1 MKENNELISF
11 LNSSIS
17 FSPNYNDIKFRINE
31 TQFKNN
37 IKKTYNYIKILKLS
51 MYSIIICVVS
61 VLCTII
67 VKDNMNSI
75 AYDVSPGKESIQFL
89 EENFDE
95 FFAFGSGSSNNIFT
109 IDLIINSTL
118 INNNSKEELLK
129 YKNEYYKKRN
139 FQYFNIYL
147 GNKSG
152 KDIVLLYPLGEP
164 GIMFKFDSNLSYE
177 YKDIIYEFQLMSG
190 STLTKDFIYGK
201 NFDNVLR
208 KETIGIILSFQNID
222 GKYIPYY
229 TIELDKKIYVI
240 NK

>member
-11 LNSSIS
+11 LNSSIL

-37 IKKTYNYIKILKLS
+37 IKKTYDYIKILKLS

-118 INNNSKEELLK
+118 IDNNSKDELLK
-129 YKNEYYKKRN
+129 YKNKYFKERN
-139 FQYFNIYL
+139 YQFFNVYL
-147 GNKSG
+147 GSKSG

-208 KETIGIILSFQNID
+208 KETMGIILSFQNID

>member
-109 IDLIINSTL
+109 VDLIINSTL
-118 INNNSKEELLK
+118 IDNNSKEELLK

-147 GNKSG
+147 GNNSG
-152 KDIVLLYPLGEP
+152 
-164 GIMFKFDSNLSYE
+164 
-177 YKDIIYEFQLMSG
+177 
-190 STLTKDFIYGK
+190 
-201 NFDNVLR
+201 
-208 KETIGIILSFQNID
+208 
-222 GKYIPYY
+222 
-229 TIELDKKIYVI
+229 
-240 NK
+240 

>member
-1 MKENNELISF
+1 MKENNEFISF

-17 FSPNYNDIKFRINE
+17 FLPNYNDIKFRLNE
-31 TQFKNN
+31 DQFKNY
-37 IKKTYNYIKILKLS
+37 KKSDNYIKILKLS
-51 MYSIIICVVS
+51 IYTIIICLIS
-61 VLCTII
+61 IFTTII
-67 VKDNMNSI
+67 VNENKNS
-75 AYDVSPGKESIQFL
+75 ASNDVSPGKESIQFL

-208 KETIGIILSFQNID
+208 KETMGIILSFQNID

>member
-1 MKENNELISF
+1 MKENNELMDF

-17 FSPNYNDIKFRINE
+17 FIPNYNDIKYRINE
-31 TQFKNN
+31 AQFKNN
-37 IKKTYNYIKILKLS
+37 KKTYNYIKILKLS
-51 MYSIIICVVS
+51 IYSIMIFIIS
-61 VLCTII
+61 VFTTII
-67 VKDNMNSI
+67 VKENMSNVSN
-75 AYDVSPGKESIQFL
+75 DVSSGKESIQFL

-95 FFAFGSGSSNNIFT
+95 FFAFGAGSPANMFT
-109 IDLIINSTL
+109 IDVIINSSL
-118 INNNSKEELLK
+118 INENSKDELLK
-129 YKNEYYKKRN
+129 YKNKYYKKRN
-139 FQYFNIYL
+139 YQYFNIYL

-164 GIMFKFDSNLSYE
+164 GIMFEFDSNLSYE

-208 KETIGIILSFQNID
+208 KETMGIILSFQNID

-229 TIELDKKIYVI
+229 TMELDSKMYVI